1 METGYYSG
9 RIEFKWIRE
18 QFANATGYLIEHLD
32 GFRTTMLLVNIRDF
46 TYAGLRADNNEI
58 ISTQM

>member
-46 TYAGLRADNNEI
+46 TTPDCGPTTMK
-58 ISTQM
+58 SFPP